1 MSNKLTTTDLRD
13 SIIIVIE
20 RDGSHHIKLPN
31 NDELEFDRKAYNAM
45 INTLTVLD
53 EPSFVLKTFLW
64 IERKFQALSHM
75 IFGKAE
81 T

>member
-1 MSNKLTTTDLRD
+1 MSKLTTSDLRD

-31 NDELEFDRKAYNAM
+31 NDELEFDQKAYKAM
-45 INTLTVLD
+45 VNTLTVLD

-64 IERKFQALSHM
+64 VERRMQALSQM
-75 IFGKAE
+75 IFGRA
-81 T
+81 

>member
-1 MSNKLTTTDLRD
+1 MSKLTTADLRD

-20 RDGSHHIKLPN
+20 RDGSHHIKLPK
-31 NDELEFDRKAYNAM
+31 NDELEFDPKAYNAM

-64 IERKFQALSHM
+64 IERKFQALSTM
-75 IFGKAE
+75 LFGASA
-81 T
+81 